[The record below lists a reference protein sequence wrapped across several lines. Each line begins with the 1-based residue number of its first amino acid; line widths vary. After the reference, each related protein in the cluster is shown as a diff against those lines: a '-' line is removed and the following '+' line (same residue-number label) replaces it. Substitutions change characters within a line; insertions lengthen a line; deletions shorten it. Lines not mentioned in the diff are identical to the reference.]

1 MGYRKALNWV
11 AEVTA
16 EHWTMMT
23 SRLSKSKMAL
33 PCRISAFSPVDRL
46 RQAVPQAPSEPPD
59 RPSTDRRM
67 DCGHVSGP
75 DSPWDHRRP
84 ASCQKDSCHAQPTTR
99 SHARGP
105 APAFAAA

>member
-67 DCGHVSGP
+67 DSVTFPGRIPLGIIVVRLLVKRIHVMP
-75 DSPWDHRRP
+75 SPRP
-84 ASCQKDSCHAQPTTR
+84 GAMRADPR
-99 SHARGP
+99 P
-105 APAFAAA
+105 P